1 MVAFF
6 AGGRGGRVSRYRLF
20 IHNMLDNIVIL
31 RVEPCSL
38 SRSNKAM
45 NRSLRC
51 TCFKQFLNNRSLMH
65 NMLHWCPEICPRE
78 SRKPLTIITQHSILD
93 VAAALD
99 PSLLMS
105 QKNSCLDVVVVVDLP
120 LSLFI
125 YLFIYLFF
133 I

>member
-1 MVAFF
+1 MSGGGGTIFLGAFF
-6 AGGRGGRVSRYRLF
+6 LGSYFQGVIFWEGAIFLADFSRYRLF
-20 IHNMLDNIVIL
+20 IHNMLHHIVIL

-38 SRSNKAM
+38 PRTNKAM
-45 NRSLRC
+45 NKSLRC

-65 NMLHWCPEICPRE
+65 NMLHRCPEICPRE

-105 QKNSCLDVVVVVDLP
+105 QKTPV
-120 LSLFI
+120 
-125 YLFIYLFF
+125 
-133 I
+133 

>member
-1 MVAFF
+1 
-6 AGGRGGRVSRYRLF
+6 
-20 IHNMLDNIVIL
+20 
-31 RVEPCSL
+31 
-38 SRSNKAM
+38 
-45 NRSLRC
+45 
-51 TCFKQFLNNRSLMH
+51 MH
-65 NMLHWCPEICPRE
+65 MLHWCPEICPWE
-78 SRKPLTIITQHSILD
+78 SRKPLTIIIQHSILD